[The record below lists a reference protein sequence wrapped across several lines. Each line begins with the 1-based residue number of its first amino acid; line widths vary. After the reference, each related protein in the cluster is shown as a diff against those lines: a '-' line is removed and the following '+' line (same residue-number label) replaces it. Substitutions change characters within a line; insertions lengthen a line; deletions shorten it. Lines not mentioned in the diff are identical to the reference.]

1 MEDESMIDI
10 MLGSFFVGLVLAFF
24 AFIKLGALDYFLG
37 RKELPRISSPQ
48 MQTGVAEVDHALPD
62 EPHPSHP
69 ESRAP
74 ASKSDT
80 LE

>member
-1 MEDESMIDI
+1 MIDI

-24 AFIKLGALDYFLG
+24 AFVKLGALDYFLG
-37 RKELPRISSPQ
+37 KKELPRISSPQ
-48 MQTGVAEVDHALPD
+48 MQTEAAEVDHARPD
-62 EPHPSHP
+62 EPHLDRL
-69 ESRAP
+69 ESRAR

>member
-1 MEDESMIDI
+1 MIDI

-48 MQTGVAEVDHALPD
+48 MQTEAPEVDHAQPD
-62 EPHPSHP
+62 EPHPGRL

-74 ASKSDT
+74 ASKSGT